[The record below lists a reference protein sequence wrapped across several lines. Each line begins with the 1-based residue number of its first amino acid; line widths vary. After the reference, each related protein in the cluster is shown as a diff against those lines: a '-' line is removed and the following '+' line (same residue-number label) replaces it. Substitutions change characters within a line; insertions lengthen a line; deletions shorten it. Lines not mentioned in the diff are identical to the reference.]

1 MIQNYINHVVYCVD
15 RSGSMRPLAAEVIK
29 VLDSQVQHLAKRS
42 RELNQETRTSIYLF
56 SDRTECLVYDTD
68 VLRLP
73 SIAAHYKTDGQTA
86 LIDATLKA
94 IEDLE
99 KTSTLY
105 GDHSFLFFTVSDG
118 EENASRNSAQTLAAK
133 IKGLPENWTVG
144 ILVPNQNASHEAKKF
159 GFSSNNVQIWS
170 TTNDGVREVGEVLQ
184 QTTDSFMRARATGV
198 RGTKNLFSLDT
209 SKISATVVKSNLSE
223 LSPSDYELLNVHK
236 AAVIKPFVESWKIP
250 FRLGSAYYQLSKP
263 EKVQGHKQICV
274 QNKLN
279 GKVYGGSNA
288 RRLLGLPDYEVK
300 VEPASHPDFDL
311 FVQSTSTNRN
321 LVGGTK
327 LLVMK

>member
-1 MIQNYINHVVYCVD
+1 
-15 RSGSMRPLAAEVIK
+15 
-29 VLDSQVQHLAKRS
+29 
-42 RELNQETRTSIYLF
+42 
-56 SDRTECLVYDTD
+56 
-68 VLRLP
+68 
-73 SIAAHYKTDGQTA
+73 
-86 LIDATLKA
+86 
-94 IEDLE
+94 
-99 KTSTLY
+99 
-105 GDHSFLFFTVSDG
+105 
-118 EENASRNSAQTLAAK
+118 
-133 IKGLPENWTVG
+133 
-144 ILVPNQNASHEAKKF
+144 
-159 GFSSNNVQIWS
+159 
-170 TTNDGVREVGEVLQ
+170 
-184 QTTDSFMRARATGV
+184 SFMRARATGV